1 MTDPVV
7 KDGALRH
14 APQGD
19 DAGPTPAANSHRFAT
34 LGEIYECAREQL
46 APDVWEVLDGGAGDE
61 QSLRDNIAALAR
73 WSFRPRYLSGITDSD
88 TRITF
93 LGLDLAFP
101 VLTAPIGGDG
111 MYHVRGQCAIAEAT
125 AAARIVPIVSE
136 ASPFALETVAE
147 VSSGPK
153 IMQLMAWG
161 EPDQFLA
168 LARRAVL
175 AGYSA
180 LCVTIDCPTLG
191 WRERPMVRRFTTP
204 RQQWDGNY
212 PQAMDSAAD
221 RLAAGTGSGW
231 TWETLSHVRTQIDV
245 PLLVKGVL
253 TAADAEAAV
262 AAGADGVVVSNHGG
276 RQLDCLPATLDQ
288 LPEVVE
294 AVGGRAQVALDGGI
308 RRGTDVLKA
317 LALGADVVCV
327 GRLTAMALAAG
338 GGPGVLT
345 ALSLLRAEFERSM
358 LLAGRRTVADVDR
371 SVVQPRLSGNGISQA
386 YEE

>member
-1 MTDPVV
+1 V
-7 KDGALRH
+7 KDYDLTQVPH
-14 APQGD
+14 GD
-19 DAGPTPAANSHRFAT
+19 NARPTAAANSQQFVT
-34 LGEIYECAREQL
+34 LSEIYESAREQL

-73 WSFRPRYLSGITDSD
+73 WSFRPRYLSGVTESD
-88 TRITF
+88 PRTTF

-101 VLTAPIGGDG
+101 VVTAPIGGDG
-111 MYHVRGQCAIAEAT
+111 LFHVRGQCAIAEAT
-125 AAARIVPIVSE
+125 AAAGIVPIVSE
-136 ASPFALETVAE
+136 ASPFPLETVAE
-147 VSSGPK
+147 SSSGPK

-168 LARRAVL
+168 LARRAIE

-191 WRERPMVRRFTTP
+191 WRERPMERRFTTP
-204 RQQWDGNY
+204 KQQWGGNY
-212 PQAMDSAAD
+212 SQAMDSAAD
-221 RLAAGTGSGW
+221 RLMAGTGSDW
-231 TWETLSHVRTQIDV
+231 TWETLAQVRSQIDV
-245 PLLVKGVL
+245 PLLAKGVM
-253 TAADAEAAV
+253 TAEDAEAAV

-294 AVGGRAQVALDGGI
+294 AVGGRAGVALDGGI

-317 LALGADVVCV
+317 LALGADVVCI
-327 GRLTAMALAAG
+327 GRLTAMALVAG
-338 GGPGVLT
+338 GGAGVLT

-358 LLAGRRTVADVDR
+358 LLAGRRTIADVDR
-371 SVVQPRLSGNGISQA
+371 SVVQPRLSGNGVSHA
-386 YEE
+386 CKE